1 MVFNSVTFLI
11 FISIFLPIYF
21 LLRKMQT
28 PHEFDEAELLNQLK
42 NYLPTQASPKGFIH
56 FN

>member
-1 MVFNSVTFLI
+1 
-11 FISIFLPIYF
+11 
-21 LLRKMQT
+21 MQT